1 MAVNVEKFKKR
12 ILDEK
17 ARLEGDR
24 NRLNDQDGD
33 SLMER
38 SGDLVDF
45 DMNHPADSGTEL
57 FEREKD
63 IALSGNLDGML
74 GTINRALAKI
84 EEGTYGV
91 CDRCGK
97 PIPEARLE
105 AIPYAIYTVDC
116 QAIVEGA

>member
-1 MAVNVEKFKKR
+1 MAVNVEKYKKR

-24 NRLNDQDGD
+24 GRLNDHNGE
-33 SLMER
+33 SPMER
-38 SGDLVDF
+38 QGDLVDF

-63 IALSGNLDGML
+63 IALDANIDSML
-74 GTINRALAKI
+74 ATIHRALAKI
-84 EEGTYGV
+84 DEGTFGV